1 MFINFINRIGR
12 LWVFKHK
19 MVLGYSQYYCSLIAQ
34 HLERK
39 SVMNKLLILISA
51 LLLVGCS
58 SYRPIADLKASKNA
72 NHFQEDR
79 QHCKLLI
86 KEEFNAFYAA
96 WYDRELLARCL
107 NGRGHNILNTYTIG
121 N

>member
-1 MFINFINRIGR
+1 MKKN
-12 LWVFKHK
+12 
-19 MVLGYSQYYCSLIAQ
+19 
-34 HLERK
+34 
-39 SVMNKLLILISA
+39 ILIFSLVF
-51 LLLVGCS
+51 LLGCA
-58 SYRPIADLKASKNA
+58 YDPVADLKASKTNA
-72 NHFQEDR
+72 ENYQEDK

-96 WYDRELLARCL
+96 WYDRELLSRCL